1 MAKID
6 PALISRN
13 RYRTHANHELRSSH
27 VGQTVTLSGWVH
39 ARRDH
44 GDLIFIDLRDR
55 WGITQLTFDPAR
67 HQAAWQAAES
77 LRSEYV
83 ICATGRVMSRPA
95 DMINPKLVTGEI
107 EVAVDNLEIL
117 STALPPPFAVARDAP
132 VNEELRLTYRFLDL
146 RHPRRQELLRIR
158 DEFTRAI
165 RTYMHTHG
173 FVEVPTPILA
183 NSSPEG
189 ARDYLVPSR
198 LQPGKFYA
206 LPQAP
211 QQFKQLLM
219 VAGLDRYFQI
229 APCFRDE
236 DPRADR
242 HAGEFYQLD
251 LEMSFVEPEDIF
263 TVVEPLMIALTEKFS
278 QKTIVA
284 QPFPRLTWHEA
295 MAKYGSDKP
304 DLRYEL
310 CIHDV
315 SAAVRGSAFVVIRQ
329 ALQSGGVVHALHIP
343 GGASLS
349 RRDINELTQL
359 AKELGAGG
367 LAYYLLKEN
376 ATSPVAKHL
385 EANMLAAVIKQ
396 TGAKPGDALFF
407 GADNFRRAAATLGRV
422 RTAVAEKMH
431 LADPAKAAWVWVTD
445 FPMYEYNEAAGK
457 IDFSHNPFSM
467 PQGGLSALDA
477 PDPTTILGYQ
487 YDLALN
493 GYEISSG
500 AIRNHR
506 PDIMYRAFAI
516 AGYSQKEVDK
526 KFGGLLRAFSFG
538 APPHGGLAPGLDR
551 LLFILQDEA
560 NIREIY
566 AFPKDGRAR
575 DLMMDAPSNVTAQ
588 QLKELHLHLD
598 QPH

>member
-1 MAKID
+1 
-6 PALISRN
+6 
-13 RYRTHANHELRSSH
+13 
-27 VGQTVTLSGWVH
+27 
-39 ARRDH
+39 
-44 GDLIFIDLRDR
+44 
-55 WGITQLTFDPAR
+55 
-67 HQAAWQAAES
+67 
-77 LRSEYV
+77 
-83 ICATGRVMSRPA
+83 
-95 DMINPKLVTGEI
+95 
-107 EVAVDNLEIL
+107 
-117 STALPPPFAVARDAP
+117 
-132 VNEELRLTYRFLDL
+132 
-146 RHPRRQELLRIR
+146 
-158 DEFTRAI
+158 
-165 RTYMHTHG
+165 
-173 FVEVPTPILA
+173 
-183 NSSPEG
+183 
-189 ARDYLVPSR
+189 
-198 LQPGKFYA
+198 
-206 LPQAP
+206 
-211 QQFKQLLM
+211 
-219 VAGLDRYFQI
+219 
-229 APCFRDE
+229 
-236 DPRADR
+236 
-242 HAGEFYQLD
+242 
-251 LEMSFVEPEDIF
+251 
-263 TVVEPLMIALTEKFS
+263 
-278 QKTIVA
+278 
-284 QPFPRLTWHEA
+284 
-295 MAKYGSDKP
+295 
-304 DLRYEL
+304 
-310 CIHDV
+310 
-315 SAAVRGSAFVVIRQ
+315 
-329 ALQSGGVVHALHIP
+329 
-343 GGASLS
+343 
-349 RRDINELTQL
+349 
-359 AKELGAGG
+359 
-367 LAYYLLKEN
+367 
-376 ATSPVAKHL
+376 
-385 EANMLAAVIKQ
+385 
-396 TGAKPGDALFF
+396 
-407 GADNFRRAAATLGRV
+407 RAAATLGRV